1 MSINLR
7 NPTVSEIFSSSAK
20 IQLLEKQSVIFV
32 NETLK
37 NGGII
42 KKIDKL
48 PITMKPEIIKEVI
61 IQKKMA
67 GNYFAN
73 YLKNN
78 WPALLIVFGAGLI
91 VSGVIYYNLENQE
104 ESI

>member
-7 NPTVSEIFSSSAK
+7 NPTVSEIFSSTAK
-20 IQLLEKQSVIFV
+20 IQLLERQSVIFV

-48 PITMKPEIIKEVI
+48 PITMNPEIIKEVI

-67 GNYFAN
+67 ANYFAN

-78 WPALLIVFGAGLI
+78 WPALIIVFGAGLI
-91 VSGVIYYNLENQE
+91 VSGAIYYNLENQD